1 IRVYKNG
8 EERDPGKL
16 ITITRR
22 EYKHWIVFLD
32 ALTRKLGTTTAIN
45 RLYTTHGVRVEHFN
59 ELEHNGEYV
68 AVERGPFIEC
78 NYGAYRVWTQ
88 TERKW
93 TSLVRVAEGKP
104 IFLDS
109 GDSMDLYLK
118 KQGYGSTTGLPYP
131 LDGLSKSP
139 NVTAA
144 QMSGFSNEK

>member
-88 TERKW
+88 TERVGSEKMKMDI
-93 TSLVRVAEGKP
+93 TGAS
-104 IFLDS
+104 S
-109 GDSMDLYLK
+109 GG
-118 KQGYGSTTGLPYP
+118 QA
-131 LDGLSKSP
+131 
-139 NVTAA
+139 NFF
-144 QMSGFSNEK
+144 GFW